1 MKVTSGDI
9 GAGVKVDAYFDYAS
23 PWSYLASEIAVSRLP
38 GVELRWRPIYLRGL
52 EMFATGV
59 PYAGPKLAYSARDL
73 TRCCEHEGVP
83 FVPPVT
89 FPVDGLHALRAAIVA
104 EERGVFARY
113 HELAFRAETA
123 REVADWGPE
132 EVVCLPLYPQFSTT
146 TTASSLA
153 SWQRAATQ
161 QGLLCPT
168 RCIRSYPCQK
178 GLIDALVASFSAPNV
193 KERLKADTAA
203 AVERGVFGVPSFF
216 VGDEMFWGHDR
227 LDYVARAAAGA

>member
-113 HELAFRAETA
+113 HELAFRAVW
-123 REVADWGPE
+123 REQKDIKQKDVVAALLAQALGEPANE
-132 EVVCLPLYPQFSTT
+132 
-146 TTASSLA
+146 TTA
-153 SWQRAATQ
+153 
-161 QGLLCPT
+161 
-168 RCIRSYPCQK
+168 
-178 GLIDALVASFSAPNV
+178 IDALVASFSAPNV